1 MAKLDEVKEILNTL
15 RVGLSLLIG
24 LIVITTG
31 ALINKEQIDQID
43 VYFWLG
49 IVFDFIF
56 LVSFIKVVSAIKK
69 HTKEITYWYS
79 NIWKD

>member
-49 IVFDFIF
+49 IVFDFIL

-69 HTKEITYWYS
+69 HTKEI
-79 NIWKD
+79 KDL

>member
-15 RVGLSLLIG
+15 RVGLSLVLG

-31 ALINKEQIDQID
+31 ALINKEQLGQVD

-49 IVFDFIF
+49 IAFDFI
-56 LVSFIKVVSAIKK
+56 LLIIFIKIVSSIKK
-69 HTKEITYWYS
+69 HTKEI
-79 NIWKD
+79 KDL